1 MFHARSFSLF
11 IYHHPFSMSQFQAKF
26 DQFRSMTNL
35 GLDHRRAIKARCK
48 TAVETLD
55 TLARCVPD
63 DKEEL
68 QEEIEDWVERF
79 DHAMVSS
86 PSNLELNWA
95 NMGLHS
101 VG

>member
-1 MFHARSFSLF
+1 
-11 IYHHPFSMSQFQAKF
+11 MSQFQAKF
-26 DQFRSMTNL
+26 DRFRSMTNL
-35 GLDHRRAIKARCK
+35 GLDHRQAVKARCK

-55 TLARCVPD
+55 VLTRCVPD

-79 DHAMVSS
+79 DRAMVSS
-86 PSNLELNWA
+86 PSNSELNWA
-95 NMGLHS
+95 NTGLYL

>member
-1 MFHARSFSLF
+1 
-11 IYHHPFSMSQFQAKF
+11 MSQFQAKF
-26 DQFRSMTNL
+26 DQFHSMTDM
-35 GLDHRRAIKARCK
+35 GLDHWWAIKARCK

-55 TLARCVPD
+55 VLARCVPD

-68 QEEIEDWVERF
+68 REEIEDWVEWF
-79 DHAMVSS
+79 DRAMVSS
-86 PSNLELNWA
+86 PSNSELNWA

>member
-1 MFHARSFSLF
+1 
-11 IYHHPFSMSQFQAKF
+11 MSQFQAKF

-35 GLDHRRAIKARCK
+35 GLDHWRAVKARCK

-55 TLARCVPD
+55 ALVRCVPD

-68 QEEIEDWVERF
+68 QEEIEDWVGQF
-79 DHAMVSS
+79 DCVMVSS
-86 PSNLELNWA
+86 SSNSELKWA
-95 NMGLHS
+95 NVGLHS

>member
-1 MFHARSFSLF
+1 MFHAWSFSLF
-11 IYHHPFSMSQFQAKF
+11 IYHHSFSMSQFQAKF

-48 TAVETLD
+48 MAVETLNA
-55 TLARCVPD
+55 LVRCVSN

-79 DHAMVSS
+79 DCAMVSS
-86 PSNLELNWA
+86 PSNSELNWA
-95 NMGLHS
+95 NMGLYCIW
-101 VG
+101 

>member
-1 MFHARSFSLF
+1 MFRAWSFSLF
-11 IYHHPFSMSQFQAKF
+11 IYHHSFGMSQFQAKF
-26 DQFRSMTNL
+26 NQFRSMTDL
-35 GLDHRRAIKARCK
+35 GLDHRRTVKARCK

-55 TLARCVPD
+55 ALVRCVPD

-68 QEEIEDWVERF
+68 QEEIEDWVEQF

-86 PSNLELNWA
+86 PSNSELNWA

>member
-1 MFHARSFSLF
+1 
-11 IYHHPFSMSQFQAKF
+11 MSQFQAKF

-48 TAVETLD
+48 MAVETLNA
-55 TLARCVPD
+55 LVRCVSN

-79 DHAMVSS
+79 DCAMVSS
-86 PSNLELNWA
+86 PSNSELNWA
-95 NMGLHS
+95 NMGLYCIW
-101 VG
+101 